1 MTRVLVFFAACVA
14 ALALVGAA
22 AADPSGPNV
31 QSPVTIYCDNGTSYV
46 VSPGTFTNQSHQA
59 FLVDGTGIFMSTY
72 LAFTD
77 ATGTFV
83 LFETSPGLEA
93 QGGLLTCT
101 ADLGG
106 GVTLTTRG
114 FITPRT

>member
-1 MTRVLVFFAACVA
+1 MARGLVFFATCIA

-31 QSPVTIYCDNGTSYV
+31 QSPVTIRCDNGKSYL
-46 VSPGTFTNQSHQA
+46 VSPGTITNQSHEA
-59 FLVDGTGIFMSTY
+59 FLVNGTGIFKSTY

-77 ATGTFV
+77 PTGTFV

-93 QGGLLTCT
+93 HGRLLTCT